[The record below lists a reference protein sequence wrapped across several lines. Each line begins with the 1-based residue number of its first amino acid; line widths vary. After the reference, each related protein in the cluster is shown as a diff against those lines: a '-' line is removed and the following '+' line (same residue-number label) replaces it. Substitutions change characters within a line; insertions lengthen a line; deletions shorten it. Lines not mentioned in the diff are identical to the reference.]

1 MLYILFIFLTN
12 LVRKMILIC
21 WAMVKVA
28 KEPGLSTTSSE
39 IIAIKGTRSN
49 EVITRKLIP
58 NKIYK
63 IFFTCVI

>member
-1 MLYILFIFLTN
+1 
-12 LVRKMILIC
+12 
-21 WAMVKVA
+21 MVKVA
-28 KEPGLSTTSSE
+28 KEPDLSTTSSE

-63 IFFTCVI
+63 IFFTGVI